1 LSKKIQALESRIR
14 KKISPE
20 VSLREWRSSIV
31 LEGTVSSWDEL
42 YTAGKM
48 CANQGYKGVVNKL
61 KVKDL
66 DIPRIKRPQLS
77 DHALQGKRVDV
88 LIIGGGIIGCAIAR
102 ELSKWQ
108 LSILLVDKEDDVAMH
123 ASSRNDGMI
132 HPGIEPKIGSK
143 KAIFNVRGNELYT
156 RVAQELDVKVIRCGS
171 SVLFDYKLLKLLK
184 PFLLKRAEKMG
195 VKGVTLLSREEVLKI
210 EPNIG
215 IPIAGAVHF
224 ATTGI
229 VSPYKMTVAYAENA
243 VQNGAEVS
251 LNTIVLSMTKEHN
264 RIVSVETNRGTV
276 YPRLVINAAGV
287 FADIVA
293 DMAGDQFFSIHPR
306 KGEIIFLDKK
316 KGELINGV
324 IGKPSLFQA
333 QTNTKGGG
341 VVKTVDG
348 NILIGPDAYEQPFRE
363 DFSTHMDHIEVL
375 MEKHMPLVKGL
386 SPADVINYCAGIR
399 ASTYEEDF
407 IIERSEYVA
416 NLIHAAG
423 IQSPGLAS
431 APAIAEE
438 IEKLA
443 CQALREV
450 MEVKPNPTWN
460 PIRKGIPELSR
471 MDFAARSKII
481 KENPHYGEIVCRC
494 EGISKGEIIDAI
506 HAPIPATTIDA
517 IKRRVRPGMG
527 RCQGGFCLP
536 SVMKII
542 SEETGLPMTAITKK
556 GNNSYLVVEETKQTP
571 TQTLG
576 PGGESH
582 E

>member
-1 LSKKIQALESRIR
+1 MSKKIQALESRIR

-399 ASTYEEDF
+399 SSTYEEDF

-471 MDFAARSKII
+471 MDFAARSNII